1 MRNEILKERELIN
14 DLFDA
19 YGELLTD
26 KQKKIFEEYYLYDLS
41 LSEIAEEQGITRSA
55 VNDSLKKTLA
65 KFEEYEEKVGVLK
78 MKKSIKSLMNSINK
92 AKTNEEKEKALEALK
107 EYTDGI

>member
-1 MRNEILKERELIN
+1 MKNEILKEREFVN
-14 DLFDA
+14 DLFDT
-19 YGELLTD
+19 YGELLTE
-26 KQKKIFEEYYLYDLS
+26 KQKKIFENYYLFDLS

-78 MKKSIKSLMNSINK
+78 MKKTIKSLTDSLNN
-92 AKTNEEKEKALEALK
+92 AKTNEEKEEALKALK

>member
-1 MRNEILKERELIN
+1 MKNEILKERELIN
-14 DLFDA
+14 DLFDT
-19 YGELLTD
+19 YGELLTE

-65 KFEEYEEKVGVLK
+65 KFEEYEDKVGVLE
-78 MKKSIKSLMNSINK
+78 MKKSIKSLMNSINQ
-92 AKTNEEKEKALEALK
+92 AKTSEEKEKALQALK